1 MLSSLSGR
9 HYLLV
14 GASSGIGAQVLR
26 QLQERG
32 AHVHAWGR
40 QSMEGQVAQW
50 SYWDVLSGEPAPAA
64 SLPEVLHGLAY
75 MPGNIPL
82 KPFHRTAPADF
93 QLTMNLNLL
102 GAVQSIQ
109 AALPAL
115 KNAGGASVVL
125 MSTVAA
131 RVGMPFHSSIAAAK
145 AALEGLTLSLAS
157 EYAAQQIRFNAVAP
171 SLTNTPLAGSLLASP
186 EKVEASGKRHP
197 LGRVG
202 EASEPAS
209 VVRFLLDPES
219 SWVTGQIWGVDGGMA
234 HLKGL

>member
-1 MLSSLSGR
+1 VEGSS
-9 HYLLV
+9 
-14 GASSGIGAQVLR
+14 VLWT
-26 QLQERG
+26 G
-32 AHVHAWGR
+32 
-40 QSMEGQVAQW
+40 
-50 SYWDVLSGEPAPAA
+50 WDVLSGEPAPAA
-64 SLPEVLHGLAY
+64 ALPDTLHGLAY

-82 KPFHRTAPADF
+82 KPFHRTSPDDF
-93 QLTMNLNLL
+93 RQTMELNWM

-115 KNAGGASVVL
+115 KNAGGSSVVL

-131 RVGMPFHSSIAAAK
+131 RVGMPYHSAIAAAK

-157 EYAAQQIRFNAVAP
+157 EYAGQQIRFNAVAP
-171 SLTNTPLAGSLLASP
+171 SLTRTPLAGSLLSTP

-209 VVRFLLDPES
+209 AIRFLLDPES

-234 HLKGL
+234 NLKGL

>member
-1 MLSSLSGR
+1 MHSSLSGR

-40 QSMEGQVAQW
+40 QSLEGQVTRW
-50 SYWDVLSGEPAPAA
+50 KYWDVLSGEPAPAD
-64 SLPEVLHGLAY
+64 SLPDVLHGLAY

-82 KPFHRTAPADF
+82 KPFHRTALPDF
-93 QLTMNLNLL
+93 QQTMNLNLL

-131 RVGMPFHSSIAAAK
+131 RVGMPFHSSIASAK

>member
-1 MLSSLSGR
+1 
-9 HYLLV
+9 
-14 GASSGIGAQVLR
+14 
-26 QLQERG
+26 
-32 AHVHAWGR
+32 
-40 QSMEGQVAQW
+40 
-50 SYWDVLSGEPAPAA
+50 
-64 SLPEVLHGLAY
+64 AY

-82 KPFHRTAPADF
+82 KPFHRTSPDDF
-93 QLTMNLNLL
+93 RQTMELNWM

-115 KNAGGASVVL
+115 KNAGGSSVVL

-131 RVGMPFHSSIAAAK
+131 RVGMPFHSAIAAAK

-157 EYAAQQIRFNAVAP
+157 EYASQQIRFNAVAP
-171 SLTNTPLAGSLLASP
+171 SLTRTPLAGSLLSTP
-186 EKVEASGKRHP
+186 EKEEASGKRHP

-209 VVRFLLDPES
+209 VIRFLLDPES

-234 HLKGL
+234 NLKGL

>member
-1 MLSSLSGR
+1 MHPSLSGR
-9 HYLLV
+9 HYV
-14 GASSGIGAQVLR
+14 VIGASSGIGSELLR

-40 QSMEGQVAQW
+40 KSLEGHSVQW
-50 SYWDVLSGEPAPAA
+50 SHWDVLSGEPAPAT
-64 SLPEVLHGLAY
+64 SLPDTLHGLAY

-82 KPFHRTAPADF
+82 KPFHRTGIADF
-93 QLTMNLNLL
+93 LQTMNLNLL

-131 RVGMPFHSSIAAAK
+131 RVGMPFHSCIATAK

-171 SLTNTPLAGSLLASP
+171 SLTNTPLAGSLLTSP

-202 EASEPAS
+202 EAREPAS
-209 VVRFLLDPES
+209 AVRFLLDPES

-234 HLKGL
+234 HIKGF

>member
-1 MLSSLSGR
+1 MASSLAGR
-9 HYLLV
+9 NYLVV
-14 GASSGIGAQVLR
+14 GASSGIGEELVR
-26 QLQERG
+26 QLQEHG

-40 QSMEGQVAQW
+40 QSLEDQVKHW
-50 SYWDVLSGEPAPAA
+50 TYWDVLSEEPAPTQT
-64 SLPEVLHGLAY
+64 LPEFLHGLAY

-82 KPFHRTAPADF
+82 KPFHRTSLEDF
-93 QLTMNLNLL
+93 RQTMNINLM

-115 KNAGGASVVL
+115 KNAGAASVVL

-157 EYAAQQIRFNAVAP
+157 EYAGQQIRFNAVAP
-171 SLTNTPLAGSLLASP
+171 SLTRTPLAGSLLSTP

-209 VVRFLLDPES
+209 AVRFLLDPES

-234 HLKGL
+234 NLKNL

>member
-1 MLSSLSGR
+1 METSLAGR
-9 HYLLV
+9 SYLVV
-14 GASSGIGAQVLR
+14 GASSGIGAELVR
-26 QLQERG
+26 QLHNRG
-32 AHVHAWGR
+32 ALVYAWGR
-40 QSMEGQVAQW
+40 QPLEGVTSSW
-50 SYWDVLSGEPAPAA
+50 TFWDVLSGEPAPAA
-64 SLPEVLHGLAY
+64 SLPETLHGLAY

-82 KPFHRTAPADF
+82 KPFHRTSLEEFRQTLD
-93 QLTMNLNLL
+93 LNLV

-115 KNAGGASVVL
+115 KNAGGSSVVL

-157 EYAAQQIRFNAVAP
+157 EYAGQQIRFNAVAP
-171 SLTNTPLAGSLLASP
+171 SLTRTPLAGSLLSTP

-202 EASEPAS
+202 EASEPAAAI
-209 VVRFLLDPES
+209 RFLLDPES
-219 SWVTGQIWGVDGGMA
+219 SWVTGQVWGVDGGMA
-234 HLKGL
+234 NLKGI

>member
-1 MLSSLSGR
+1 MEAS
-9 HYLLV
+9 LV
-14 GASSGIGAQVLR
+14 GRSYLVVGATSGIGAALVR
-26 QLQERG
+26 QLHERG
-32 AHVHAWGR
+32 AKVYAWGR
-40 QSMEGQVAQW
+40 QPVEGLAGSW
-50 SYWDVLSGEPAPAA
+50 TCWDVLSGEPAPVA
-64 SLPEVLHGLAY
+64 SLPEVLHGMAY

-82 KPFHRTAPADF
+82 KPFHRTSLDDF
-93 QLTMNLNLL
+93 RQTLELNLL
-102 GAVQSIQ
+102 GAIQSIQ
-109 AALPAL
+109 SVLPAL
-115 KNAGGASVVL
+115 KNAGGSSVVL

-171 SLTNTPLAGSLLASP
+171 SLTRTPLAGSLLSTP

-209 VVRFLLDPES
+209 AIRFLLDPES

-234 HLKGL
+234 NLKGL